1 MRHLPSARTYTHTH
15 THPFNGPFP
24 GRPGWA
30 DTRKVKPL
38 WILQKQETVSG
49 RGISWAICKSE
60 PRSRQITMP
69 APHHSVFYRLDA
81 LPATNQQRQ
90 STEGKYIWPV
100 TPCSNKIFQFII
112 GGAANTSCP
121 VYQSQKSSIE
131 VVVIIVA
138 GSPGQRAVKEVCV

>member
-1 MRHLPSARTYTHTH
+1 METVQHLLSNLNATLAIGKDTHTH

-121 VYQSQKSSIE
+121 VYQSQKKQYRSS
-131 VVVIIVA
+131 
-138 GSPGQRAVKEVCV
+138 SNNSSR